1 MVLLDQT
8 YLEIR
13 SRICDAFLICLAI
26 LTAPTLAASLYR
38 ALDIGWQPV
47 MTLQILVAT
56 GIWTLAILR
65 RFLPYHVRSISL
77 ITVFIIVGLA
87 GLWSFGLMAGSIVWF
102 VVAPVLGTIFF
113 GMRTGL
119 AILFGVIVATG
130 MIGVSTVQEHR
141 LPPFELAAYLMSAPA
156 WALAEISWITVS
168 GSLVIAVGILNRFLV
183 ESMEKSRRDTSA
195 LQERER
201 DYRSILDNMVD
212 TFYRADQDG
221 RIVMVSPSVV
231 DISGHSSD
239 ELIGKKLDQF
249 YVDENKRQEFL
260 ELLKERGGK
269 VSKFQTETRNK
280 DGSTGWVSTS
290 ARYWTGSD
298 GEILGVEGTIRNITE
313 NRKAEETLR
322 RSQKMEALGQLTG
335 GIAHDYNNMLGVIIG
350 NIQLVQ
356 GAASLDD
363 KSATRLDK
371 ALAAANRNADLTD
384 KLLGF
389 SRTRVRGTR
398 LTSANAFIAN
408 LKDIITTSAA
418 TFIEV
423 DASLADDLW
432 MVELDTAELEDAI
445 LNLTINARDAMP
457 DGGILTFETANKT
470 QDSDYLRDAPGSRA
484 GDFVVI
490 SVSDTGAG
498 MAKEIS
504 ERIFDPFFSTK
515 EFGMGTGLGLST
527 VYAFVERSGGFIKVY
542 SEPGQG
548 STFRIFLPRA
558 YDSEADKAA
567 RGSETER
574 ELPRGTETILVVDD
588 EAALAD
594 IAVAY
599 LESLGYRTHS
609 ANNGKQAL
617 EILKANPH
625 INMLFSDIIMP
636 GDLDGYQLALA
647 ATQVDPSFKVLL
659 TSGFTEK
666 RAEFMEGDNKRI
678 AKMAANLLSKPYI
691 LNELAVA
698 VRRTLDEE
706 D

>member
-8 YLEIR
+8 NLEVR

-26 LTAPTLAASLYR
+26 LTVPSMAASLYR

-47 MTLQILVAT
+47 MTLQILVTT
-56 GIWTLAILR
+56 GIWTLAVLR

-77 ITVFIIVGLA
+77 IAVFIIVGLT
-87 GLWSFGLMAGSIVWF
+87 GIWSFGLMAGSIAWF
-102 VVAPVLGTIFF
+102 VVAPILGTVFF

-119 AILFGVIVATG
+119 AILFGVIVSTG
-130 MIGVSTVQEHR
+130 MIGVGTVQGHR
-141 LPPFELAAYLMSAPA
+141 LPPFELAAYLTSAPA
-156 WALAEISWITVS
+156 WALAETSWIIVS
-168 GSLVIAVGILNRFLV
+168 GSLVIAVGILNRFFV
-183 ESMEKSRRDTSA
+183 ESMEKSRRDTTA
-195 LQERER
+195 LEERER
-201 DYRSILDNMVD
+201 DYRNILDNMVD

-231 DISGHSSD
+231 DISGYSSD
-239 ELIGKKLDQF
+239 ELIGEKLDQF

-260 ELLKERGGK
+260 QLLKESGGK
-269 VSKFQTETRNK
+269 VSKFQTEIRNK
-280 DGSTGWVSTS
+280 NGSTGWVSTS
-290 ARYWTGSD
+290 ARYWTGAD
-298 GEILGVEGTIRNITE
+298 GNILGVEGIIRDITE
-313 NRKAEETLR
+313 NRKAEEALR

-363 KSATRLDK
+363 KSAVRLDK
-371 ALAAANRNADLTD
+371 ALAAANRNADLTG

-470 QDSDYLRDAPGSRA
+470 QDDDYLRGDPGNRA

-558 YDSEADKAA
+558 HDSGADKVA

-588 EAALAD
+588 EVALVD
-594 IAVAY
+594 IAVTY
-599 LESLGYRTHS
+599 LESLGYRTLT
-609 ANNGKQAL
+609 ANDGKQAL
-617 EILKANPH
+617 EVLKVNSRVD
-625 INMLFSDIIMP
+625 MLFSDIIMP
-636 GDLDGYQLALA
+636 GDLDGYQLARA
-647 ATQVDPSFKVLL
+647 AIQAEPSLKILL
-659 TSGFTEK
+659 TSGFTNK
-666 RAEFMEGDNKRI
+666 RREFIEGDNK
-678 AKMAANLLSKPYI
+678 KMANTAADFLSKPYI
-691 LNELAVA
+691 VAELAGA
-698 VRRTLDEE
+698 VRRTLDQEY
-706 D
+706 